1 MSFYTSE
8 IEYAWISS
16 PSIKSLDKL
25 SARTARNNDRL
36 PNSYKKLSI
45 YVRIGFSFC
54 VTY

>member
-36 PNSYKKLSI
+36 PNSCKNFPYS
-45 YVRIGFSFC
+45 VRIGCSFC